1 MFRAV
6 MDYGVTGRAVKKGLL
21 QVHCWNPRA
30 FSHNRHQT
38 VDDRPYGGGPGM
50 LLMMQPLRDAIHE
63 AKNHTETG
71 VKVIYL
77 SPQGRKLDQQG
88 VYELAANK
96 KLILIC
102 GRYKGIDERLITT
115 EIDEE
120 WSIGDYV
127 LSGGELAAMILIDSM
142 TRLIP
147 GALSHESS
155 AVEDSFAQGLLDCPH
170 YTRPEVLYVKYRRIT
185 LTMFNLIQHIEHEQ
199 MKNLPAFRPGD
210 SVEVKVWVVEG
221 SKKRLQSF
229 EGMIIAIRN
238 RGLHSAFTVR
248 KISNGE
254 GVERVF
260 QMHSPIIESITVK
273 RCGFVRKAK
282 LYYLRKR
289 TGKAARIKERISS

>member
-170 YTRPEVLYVKYRRIT
+170 YTRPEVLYGIKVPPVLLSGHHANIRRWRLKQSLGRT
-185 LTMFNLIQHIEHEQ
+185 WLRRPELLNNLYLTHEQVRLLKEFQYEYNNLI
-199 MKNLPAFRPGD
+199 
-210 SVEVKVWVVEG
+210 
-221 SKKRLQSF
+221 
-229 EGMIIAIRN
+229 
-238 RGLHSAFTVR
+238 
-248 KISNGE
+248 
-254 GVERVF
+254 
-260 QMHSPIIESITVK
+260 ESQV
-273 RCGFVRKAK
+273 
-282 LYYLRKR
+282 
-289 TGKAARIKERISS
+289 